1 MNLSDQSV
9 RKIVESYFDQE
20 LPPRLLEQLETRVLI
35 AGEWLFKEGDAGDS
49 LYFLVRGRLQAWIG
63 ANTQDPGSQTRLLNE
78 IVPGE
83 SVGEV
88 GLISGEPRSAG
99 IQAIRD
105 SLLIRIDRTGFEKLA
120 EQHPAL
126 VIKLAAN
133 VGRMLQKSNSKALPS
148 SRSLKTITL
157 LPLTGS
163 KQISRYCDEFTSE
176 LSKHASMLMVTQDTL
191 AELGAPVASVEAN
204 QELPEALRH
213 WLSDQE
219 DEHAYVLYRCPPGDS
234 PWSQFAIRQSDIV
247 LMVAD
252 AEDDPASVAWE
263 PEGRTSSNTSVG
275 RRALILLQKDR
286 FAISNTAGWLEG
298 KQLNFHLHMEKGREQ
313 DVQRAVRIVTGTATG
328 LVVGGGAAR
337 GLAALGV
344 FKALVEAGIEID
356 WLGGTSVGS
365 IMAAGVATGWT
376 PELAIANSRESFK
389 DGKPFGDFT
398 IPVISLL
405 RGNRMKRLLKTHLDY
420 KIEDL
425 YLPYY
430 CVSTNLG
437 RGTKNIHEQGS
448 LVNAILA
455 SAAMPGI
462 LPPAVVD
469 GELAIDG
476 AVIDNLPVDL
486 MQQKPVGTIIAVD
499 FSAPV
504 PARVDYTEMPS
515 PWAILRG
522 RWFPFARRYRVP
534 GLTST
539 LLKSTEAG
547 TQEEVRRHGALADLL
562 IDPQVRRFGMTD
574 VKSFDHIVQ
583 AGYERAFE
591 LLKNW
596 PDKKQ

>member
-1 MNLSDQSV
+1 MNLSDQRV
-9 RKIVESYFDQE
+9 RKIIESYFDQE
-20 LPPRLLEQLETRVLI
+20 MHPGLLEQLETQVVI
-35 AGEWLFKEGDAGDS
+35 GGEWLFKEGDAGDS
-49 LYFLVRGRLQAWIG
+49 LYFLVRGRLQAWVG
-63 ANTQDPGSQTRLLNE
+63 ANSKNPDTEAQLLSE

-105 SLLIRIDRTGFEKLA
+105 SLLVRIDRASFENLA
-120 EQHPAL
+120 AKHPAL
-126 VIKLAAN
+126 VLKLAAN
-133 VGRMLQKSNSKALPS
+133 VGRMLQKRNSKTSPS

-157 LPLTGS
+157 LPLSGS
-163 KQISRYCDEFTSE
+163 QQISNYCDEFTHE
-176 LSKHASMLMVTQDTL
+176 LSKQAAMLMVTQDNL
-191 AELGAPVASVEAN
+191 AELGAPVTSLEGN
-204 QELPEALRH
+204 QELPESLRH

-219 DEHAYVLYRCPPGDS
+219 DQHTYVVYRCPPGDN
-234 PWSQFAIRQSDIV
+234 PWTQFAIRQSDIV

-252 AEDDPASVAWE
+252 AQEDPASVVWE
-263 PEGRTSSNTSVG
+263 PEERTSSNTSIG
-275 RRALILLQKDR
+275 RRALILLQNDR
-286 FAISNTAGWLEG
+286 FAISDTAAWLKG
-298 KQLNFHLHMEKGREQ
+298 RLLNFHLHMEKGREQ

-328 LVVGGGAAR
+328 LVMGGGAAR

-344 FKALVEAGIEID
+344 FKALVEAGIKID
-356 WLGGTSVGS
+356 WVGGTSIGS
-365 IMAAGVATGWT
+365 IMAAGVATGWA
-376 PELAIANSRESFK
+376 PDLAITRARKSFK
-389 DGKPFGDFT
+389 DGKPFSDFT

-405 RGNRMKRLLKTHLDY
+405 RGNRMKRLLKVHLDY
-420 KIEDL
+420 QIEDL

-448 LVNAILA
+448 LVGAIRA

-476 AVIDNLPVDL
+476 AILDNLPVDI
-486 MQQKPVGTIIAVD
+486 MQQNPVGTIIAVD

-504 PARVDYTEMPS
+504 QAQVDYAEVPS
-515 PWAILRG
+515 PWAVLRG
-522 RWFPFARRYRVP
+522 RWLPFSRRYRIP

-547 TQEEVRRHGALADLL
+547 TQAEVRRNGAMADLL
-562 IDPQVRRFGMTD
+562 IDPQVRRFGMTN
-574 VKSFDHIVQ
+574 VKAFDDIVQ
-583 AGYERAFE
+583 AGYERAVE
-591 LLKNW
+591 LLENW
-596 PDKKQ
+596 PGKKK